1 MPRLLFLV
9 LLSSFVSGCHPSKAS
24 TEAPKP
30 LTLPAASAVAGAS
43 TASAASAEA
52 GASPDVRPARGF
64 EASGTAGP
72 ARTTRLSTKAGGILK
87 AIKVRE
93 GDRVQADQ
101 VVCELDPTDIVLR
114 VEGAQVAV
122 AQAEEG
128 VRSAETDLKR
138 AQSLFDGGAL
148 TDQSIEKANLGVKMA
163 KLQLRGAQVALR
175 MAQQALADTQ
185 LRAPFAGVITKVLA
199 EEGQMITMMP
209 PVVVFVLADT
219 ETLEVRVPV
228 PERRLASIK
237 MGQEVEVRL
246 PALGLTRKARI
257 DRMADVVDPMT
268 RSAEAIVRLDNT
280 DHALPAGTFAAVTF
294 PGVE

>member
-1 MPRLLFLV
+1 M
-9 LLSSFVSGCHPSKAS
+9 
-24 TEAPKP
+24 
-30 LTLPAASAVAGAS
+30 
-43 TASAASAEA
+43 
-52 GASPDVRPARGF
+52 
-64 EASGTAGP
+64 
-72 ARTTRLSTKAGGILK
+72 
-87 AIKVRE
+87 
-93 GDRVQADQ
+93 
-101 VVCELDPTDIVLR
+101 
-114 VEGAQVAV
+114 
-122 AQAEEG
+122 
-128 VRSAETDLKR
+128 
-138 AQSLFDGGAL
+138 FDGGAL

-237 MGQEVEVRL
+237 VGQAVRVSL
-246 PALGLTRKARI
+246 PALGLVREARI

-268 RSAEAIVRLDNT
+268 RSAEAIIRLDNT

-294 PGVE
+294 AGVE